1 MGIHRKR
8 AARRNQGYPDGG
20 QQPPQ
25 TDLHHPAEAGPMTAE
40 ELADTLGFSD
50 KNSVRPR
57 LTELKALRLVGVI
70 DKRKARSGRK
80 PRSGPRWRRGRRHD
94 LHKPVM

>member
-1 MGIHRKR
+1 MSMGITQETRREAYQDIQMAARNRRRLIYTTLRKR
-8 AARRNQGYPDGG
+8 
-20 QQPPQ
+20 
-25 TDLHHPAEAGPMTAE
+25 GPMTAE

-70 DKRKARSGRK
+70 DKRKARSGK
-80 PRSGPRWRRGRRHD
+80 KTAVWAALEEG
-94 LHKPVM
+94 KKA

>member
-1 MGIHRKR
+1 MSMGITQETRREAYQDIFFFYFKGSRVIYTTLRKR
-8 AARRNQGYPDGG
+8 
-20 QQPPQ
+20 
-25 TDLHHPAEAGPMTAE
+25 GPMTAE

-70 DKRKARSGRK
+70 DKRKARSGK
-80 PRSGPRWRRGRRHD
+80 KTAVWAALEEG
-94 LHKPVM
+94 KKA